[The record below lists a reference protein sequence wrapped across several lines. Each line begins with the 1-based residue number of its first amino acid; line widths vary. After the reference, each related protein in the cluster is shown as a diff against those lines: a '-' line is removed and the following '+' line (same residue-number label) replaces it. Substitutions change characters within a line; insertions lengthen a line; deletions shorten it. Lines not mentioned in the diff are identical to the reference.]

1 MLELVTRTLRLG
13 YTPPYDYAAILG
25 FLEKRLIPG
34 LERVDGDAYER
45 VVALP
50 DGVAVLRVRHDA
62 AQRQLRVT
70 MRAPVG
76 AVLPDVRARLRRVF
90 DLDAEPD
97 AINATLRRHALL
109 RRQVRREPGL
119 RVPGC
124 WDGFELAVRAVL
136 GQQITVAAARTLAV
150 RLTQAYG
157 ASIPGSADARAFP
170 TPAALADAPLLGHGL
185 TTQRAH
191 TLRELARAVRNGEID
206 FDAPSSL
213 DRAVERLCALP
224 GIGPWTAHYI
234 AMRALRHADA
244 FPASDIVLRQVAAGD
259 RRAPMSTRALEA
271 LSQDWRPWRA
281 YAVLHLW
288 RMSSAL
294 P

>member
-1 MLELVTRTLRLG
+1 MPTATRTLRLA
-13 YTPPYDYAAILG
+13 YTPPYDYAALLG

-34 LERVDGDAYER
+34 LERVDGAAYER
-45 VVALP
+45 LIALP
-50 DGVAVLRVRHDA
+50 EGLATLRVQQDGA
-62 AQRQLRVT
+62 CDELVVRV
-70 MRAPVG
+70 RAPVG
-76 AVLPDVRARLRRVF
+76 ARVPDLRARLRRVF
-90 DLDAEPD
+90 DLDAQPR
-97 AINATLRRHALL
+97 AINAVLRRHPLL
-109 RRQVRREPGL
+109 RTQVRREAGL

-136 GQQITVAAARTLAV
+136 GQQITVAAARTLAM

-157 ASIPGSADARAFP
+157 ALIPGASDARAFP
-170 TPAALADAPLLGHGL
+170 TPAALAEAPMQGHGL
-185 TTQRAH
+185 TTQRVH
-191 TLRELARAVRNGEID
+191 TLRGLARAVCEQRLQLEPGADLNV
-206 FDAPSSL
+206 
-213 DRAVERLCALP
+213 AVETLCALD

-259 RRAPMSTRALEA
+259 RRAPMTTRALEA

>member
-1 MLELVTRTLRLG
+1 MPVTTRTLRLA
-13 YTPPYDYAAILG
+13 YTPPYDYAALLG

-34 LERVDGDAYER
+34 LERVDAESYER
-45 VVALP
+45 VI
-50 DGVAVLRVRHDA
+50 AVPEGAVIVRVRHDPA
-62 AQRQLRVT
+62 
-70 MRAPVG
+70 RAELVAWVCAPAG
-76 AVLPDVRARLRRVF
+76 ARLPDVRARLRRVF
-90 DLDAEPD
+90 DLDAQPQ
-97 AINATLRRHALL
+97 AINAVLRRHPLL
-109 RRQVRREPGL
+109 RAQVRREPGL

-157 ASIPGSADARAFP
+157 ARIPGSDGAHAFP
-170 TPAALADAPLLGHGL
+170 TAVALADAPMQGHGL
-185 TTQRAH
+185 TTQRVR
-191 TLRELARAVRNGEID
+191 TLRGLARAVCEGRLCLEPGQDPATVI
-206 FDAPSSL
+206 A
-213 DRAVERLCALP
+213 ALCALD

-259 RRAPMSTRALEA
+259 RRAPMSTRALEQ
-271 LSQDWRPWRA
+271 LSEDWRPWRA